1 MTELII
7 DGVQAVLPK
16 DFSIQVKREN
26 PLITKNGEYTY
37 DITLQLSNPTNAEL
51 YKHLNR
57 LNSVQEVKSKR
68 SAILIADNRVYCNG
82 TEIITGWTD
91 DTVSIQIASGN
102 SELNYF
108 IGSSLQIEFLKMR
121 STVPGFDGGEA
132 SGTQDLQK
140 YIQQV
145 YPEVDYCL
153 APVFDQSTE
162 RIHNQWCIKA
172 DAGVTNR
179 RVDTDDMLDVTPQP
193 YLCAYIKN
201 LLEALGYELAVNQL
215 ENTPYKDLY
224 ICHTEPTNDWSKM
237 LPGWSVKDFLE
248 QVEQLFNA
256 VFLVDNR
263 KRTAKLLL
271 RGSYFSGNAG
281 VHVQQVEDVYEAEI
295 EEPDTEDPTASDV
308 MYKFPDT
315 EFWRWRCL
323 SETVQKTAKKDT
335 IPADY
340 VPSRYERIQEWFMDA
355 AHQRTD
361 TIYQDLIDGR
371 EYLYLRNH
379 AGWENRPDYVMVNE
393 FKNLERE
400 NAATT
405 LELEMMPVE
414 LVASEIN
421 RYQSG
426 DPLRVSG
433 IKIYL
438 PAISGGNSE
447 DNPSTG
453 QTLEEMITNNTHET
467 SSNKNGIC
475 LAFYSGLTEV
485 KALGGLLYPFPRPY
499 IDEYI
504 ADADSGYSEYYQTN
518 AVGASLRL
526 SAMDGQFYQTA
537 YDIDYTRAVKVRSYD
552 PNVYTANLV
561 FEIRNKR
568 YICKE
573 IEYTIDADGRKGA
586 WTGTFYPIRISDTEA
601 DLRWILADG
610 KWRDGGVWLDN
621 GRWLDE

>member
-7 DGVQAVLPK
+7 DGIHAVLPK
-16 DFSIQVKREN
+16 DFAIQVKREN

-37 DITLQLSNPTNAEL
+37 EITLQLTNPTNAEL

-57 LNSVQEVKSKR
+57 LNSTQEVATKR
-68 SAILIADNRVYCNG
+68 PAILLADNRVYCNG

-153 APVFDQSTE
+153 APVFDQSTGNM
-162 RIHNQWCIKA
+162 HNQWSI
-172 DAGVTNR
+172 R
-179 RVDTDDMLDVTPQP
+179 TDGSILDNEMLDVTPQP
-193 YLCAYIKN
+193 YLCAYIKE
-201 LLEALGYELAVNQL
+201 LLNALGYELTENQL
-215 ENTPYKDLY
+215 ENTVYKDLY
-224 ICHTEPTNDWSKM
+224 LCHIEPTHKWNEM
-237 LPGWSVKDFLE
+237 LPGWSVKGFLE

-263 KRTAKLLL
+263 RRTARLLL
-271 RGSYFSGNAG
+271 RSSYFSGNTG

-295 EEPDTEDPTASDV
+295 EEPETEDPTTSNV
-308 MYKFPDT
+308 QYKVDDC
-315 EFWRWRCL
+315 EFWRWNIL
-323 SETVQKTAKKDT
+323 PEAVKKGAKRDT
-335 IPADY
+335 IPAT
-340 VPSRYERIQEWFMDA
+340 VSTGIRGITGWFGNTD
-355 AHQRTD
+355 HQRTD
-361 TIYQDLIDGR
+361 TIYKHATDGK
-371 EYLYLRNH
+371 EYVFLRN
-379 AGWENRPDYVMVNE
+379 WVNE
-393 FKNLERE
+393 NGQRE
-400 NAATT
+400 SPVFVMADRFAGLDRKDAANT
-405 LELEMMPVE
+405 LELEMVPV
-414 LVASEIN
+414 AF
-421 RYQSG
+421 QSCGITFYGGGGRG
-426 DPLRVSG
+426 DDTVIYVS
-433 IKIYL
+433 I
-438 PAISGGNSE
+438 PSISGRGTAE
-447 DNPSTG
+447 HTEPSSI
-453 QTLEEMITNNTHET
+453 EEQIQNNAGDGA
-467 SSNKNGIC
+467 SSKRNIC
-475 LAFYSGLTEV
+475 LALYTGVQSLNMSFNGVGLN
-485 KALGGLLYPFPRPY
+485 YPLPY
-499 IDEYI
+499 IDEFRQVHLSNGETYWTYN
-504 ADADSGYSEYYQTN
+504 ATN
-518 AVGASLRL
+518 SIGASLRPATL
-526 SAMDGQFYQTA
+526 DSLLYQTA
-537 YDIDYTRAVKVRSYD
+537 YNIDYTRAIKVRSHD
-552 PNVYTANLV
+552 PNVYAVNLV